1 MHIDQ
6 GLRPRGVLI
15 GDPVYKSDGSSIR
28 DLDDDVYRK
37 LLVNYWYKRKLTHDK
52 EFIR

>member
-15 GDPVYKSDGSSIR
+15 GEPVYKSDVSSIR
-28 DLDDDVYRK
+28 DLDDSVYRK
-37 LLVNYWYKRKLTHDK
+37 T
-52 EFIR
+52 IS